1 MSYGDKIIAF
11 VDRVLDFFN
20 LVKGYLDDALAFF
33 EKLKDLILELVEY
46 AKLHFESHPDRELK
60 LLEEE
65 HFFI

>member
-1 MSYGDKIIAF
+1 MNYGDKIVAF
-11 VDRVLDFFN
+11 VDRVLDFFK
-20 LVKGYLDDALAFF
+20 LIKDYLDDALSFF

-46 AKLHFESHPDRELK
+46 AKLHFETHTDKELK